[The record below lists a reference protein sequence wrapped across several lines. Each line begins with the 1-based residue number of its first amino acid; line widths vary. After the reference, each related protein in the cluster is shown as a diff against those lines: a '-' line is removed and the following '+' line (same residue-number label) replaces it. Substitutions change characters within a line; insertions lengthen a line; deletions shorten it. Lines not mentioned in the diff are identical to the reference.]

1 MTEKIKDKAGL
12 CFLNC
17 PNFKSLRETDISV
30 GNGYTNDEIDDL
42 TTKGKLRL
50 KTLEKKANKLDEK
63 EKNLKRKRKE
73 QRDPSLKKIREHLK
87 KMIKYHN
94 EKVHEQIPSIYPML
108 GPANTDSDND
118 SDERNG
124 PKRKGTKKELKPTQY
139 T

>member
-17 PNFKSLRETDISV
+17 PHFKELRESDITA
-30 GNGYTNDEIDDL
+30 GNGYTKDEMDDL
-42 TTKGKLRL
+42 TSRGRLRL
-50 KTLEKKANKLDEK
+50 KTLEKKADKMDEK
-63 EKNLKRKRKE
+63 EKNLKRKRRT
-73 QRDPSLKKIREHLK
+73 QRDPSLRKIREHLR

-108 GPANTDSDND
+108 GPANTDSDSEG

-124 PKRKGTKKELKPTQY
+124 PKRKGTKKELKPR
-139 T
+139 